1 MPNRMMTASV
11 EYNESRIEN
20 GDAAGKKLLDR
31 RVLCAGIV
39 LGIFAAIFLFGW
51 IMSLVG

>member
-1 MPNRMMTASV
+1 MSNRMTAFV

-20 GDAAGKKLLDR
+20 GDRAEKKLLDR

-39 LGIFAAIFLFGW
+39 LGVFAALFLFGW
-51 IMSLVG
+51 VMSLVG